1 MKETKAATRY
11 AKSVFDLAL
20 DRNNLDKVNADMK
33 YIGEVCSKNPDF
45 INLLNSPIVKSD
57 KKVAIFNA
65 IFKNNI
71 SEDSLAFLTLIAKKR
86 RESYIEGIANEFG
99 KLYDIH
105 KGIQKAIVT
114 TAIGIDDVLRK
125 QVYEVIKKSS
135 QSEIELIEKVDPSL
149 IGGVVLRI
157 GDQQIDSSIVRS
169 IKKLKQRFSE
179 NPYIKEI

>member
-65 IFKNNI
+65 ENSKP
-71 SEDSLAFLTLIAKKR
+71 
-86 RESYIEGIANEFG
+86 
-99 KLYDIH
+99 
-105 KGIQKAIVT
+105 
-114 TAIGIDDVLRK
+114 
-125 QVYEVIKKSS
+125 KS
-135 QSEIELIEKVDPSL
+135 IP
-149 IGGVVLRI
+149 
-157 GDQQIDSSIVRS
+157 
-169 IKKLKQRFSE
+169 
-179 NPYIKEI
+179 